1 MIVFWLWQAFW
12 LGVAVS
18 LGCMSYLGAQF
29 GGPGHV
35 PRMVELP
42 GIALSN
48 FLDRLPVSV
57 VTSAVW
63 PGEYVDRLEAWLD
76 NYQCPIGHE
85 YRVEIVHHAPLILRL
100 RGFLPSGEATH
111 LLKLAYVQHHLVLM
125 ERDSRGENSS
135 YVSQWTKDDPT
146 RMYLEPD
153 EDRVVACLEARIAN
167 MSGYSIHHQ
176 EAIQVCLSIHR

>member
-12 LGVAVS
+12 LGIAVS
-18 LGCMSYLGAQF
+18 LGCMSYLAAQF

-42 GIALSN
+42 GIVLSN

-63 PGEYVDRLEAWLD
+63 PGEYVDILEAWLD

-100 RGFLPSGEATH
+100 RGFLPAGEATH

-125 ERDSRGENSS
+125 EGIR
-135 YVSQWTKDDPT
+135 
-146 RMYLEPD
+146 
-153 EDRVVACLEARIAN
+153 EARTRL
-167 MSGYSIHHQ
+167 MCRSGPKMIRPGCTSSLTRIEWWH
-176 EAIQVCLSIHR
+176 V